1 MLSTRYFNYYYL
13 VIVIVLLHLTIPI
26 TLCGIAA
33 IMPIL

>member
-1 MLSTRYFNYYYL
+1 MPSRCYYNYYL
-13 VIVIVLLHLTIPI
+13 VIVIVLLHLIIPT